1 MPRTAHTKTE
11 TLEYAFTWARGQTC
25 SDGIFRGDPLAQKK
39 VAALKSDSKPDKT
52 GKTIFSKVHSI
63 LKMNKIAEEAVGLG

>member
-1 MPRTAHTKTE
+1 M
-11 TLEYAFTWARGQTC
+11 
-25 SDGIFRGDPLAQKK
+25 AQKK